1 MLKSRLLVSLLFLT
15 LILSM
20 ASCCNENIDC
30 PPDSYCSKLIG
41 DCEGEGFCIKIP
53 DDIDLI
59 FDPVCGCDGITYSNI
74 IEVLNA
80 GECIAYM
87 GECDQGC
94 ASNDECSEDE
104 YCAKPLGDCNDEGM
118 CTERPDICPDLYD
131 PVCGCDGITYV
142 NDCEAA
148 KAGVSVAYMGECKTI
163 FCPRSQG
170 YWKNH
175 PAAWPVEEL
184 FIGDEIKTKPELL
197 KMLKSPPR
205 GDMELI
211 LIKQLIAAKLNKAAG
226 ADMGS
231 IDQAIYQANDCL
243 ESGDCSRKTLEY
255 LKDKLDKFNNSG
267 HDCCD

>member
-148 KAGVSVAYMGECKTI
+148 KAGVSVAYMGECKNS
-163 FCPRSQG
+163 CASNSQC
-170 YWKNH
+170 YWENYC
-175 PAAWPVEEL
+175 AERMRDV
-184 FIGDEIKTKPELL
+184 
-197 KMLKSPPR
+197 
-205 GDMELI
+205 
-211 LIKQLIAAKLNKAAG
+211 
-226 ADMGS
+226 
-231 IDQAIYQANDCL
+231 
-243 ESGDCSRKTLEY
+243 
-255 LKDKLDKFNNSG
+255 
-267 HDCCD
+267 